1 MANRVTKI
9 SAVLMSLLFIASDLM
24 AQGFQQ
30 ANPQEIALYP
40 QQNQFR
46 NTMNLSGIWKFK
58 KDVEGMGESEE
69 WFNGLKGAQSMAV
82 PGSWNDQLMDDRN
95 YLGLTWY
102 ETEAVVPKSWKDSRI
117 FVRVGSAV
125 YAAKVWI
132 NGIPIGLHEGGH
144 LPFSFEI
151 NKMIKYGER
160 NRITIQVE
168 NLMRADRI
176 PTGDISDAA
185 LRNYPDANYDF
196 FPYSGLHRAV
206 WLYTKPKRASIE
218 DLTFTTGYDEATGL
232 LGVKVEKKGDA
243 QKGRVIVSD
252 GDKEIETAFA
262 FKGDVAHVNVKI
274 PQVKLWSTDH
284 PYLYEVTV
292 QIGNG
297 SSWSDVYTANAG
309 IRTIKVTE
317 NEILLNGKPVYLK
330 GFGRHEDFA
339 IFGRGAAQPVMVK
352 DYALMKWVGANSYRT
367 SHYPYDEEFYNMADR
382 EGFLIIGETP
392 AVGLLFY
399 DNDGNIAKRKAA
411 CERLLTEMITRD
423 KNHPSVI
430 MWSVANEPMA
440 KRKSGGVYTG
450 EAKNAA
456 EEENRDA
463 LNTLGGLVK
472 LAKQLDA
479 TRPVSFAGV
488 MGGPVEWLKIV
499 DVLCV
504 NRYYGWY
511 THTGDFD
518 SAIRYFSKELD
529 SLHNRYKK
537 PIILTEFGAD
547 AISGMHSDEPEMYSE
562 EFQVKLVKAYLDVAN
577 TKNYISGM
585 HIWNFADFRT
595 GQALIRQGGMNYK
608 GVFTRDRKPKMAA
621 HLLRW
626 RWAQGHTDGIY

>member
-1 MANRVTKI
+1 MKNKVKRINMMLT
-9 SAVLMSLLFIASDLM
+9 LLLFITSEM
-24 AQGFQQ
+24 IAQVFQQ
-30 ANPQEIALYP
+30 ANPKEIGLYP

-46 NTMNLSGIWKFK
+46 NAINLSGIWKFK
-58 KDVEGMGESEE
+58 KDADGIGEREE
-69 WFNGLKGAQSMAV
+69 WFKGLKEAQSIAV
-82 PGSWNDQLMDDRN
+82 PGSWNDQLIDDRN
-95 YLGLTWY
+95 YLGRAWY
-102 ETEAVVPKSWKDSRI
+102 ETEIVVPESWLGNRI
-117 FVRVGSAV
+117 FIRIGSAV
-125 YAAKVWI
+125 YAAKVWV
-132 NGIPIGLHEGGH
+132 NGSTVGSHEGGH

-151 NKMIKYGER
+151 NQMVKYGAH
-160 NRITIQVE
+160 NRISIQVE
-168 NLMRADRI
+168 NFMCADRI
-176 PTGDISDAA
+176 PTGDIPGAA
-185 LRNYPDANYDF
+185 LRNYPNANYDF

-206 WLYTKPKRASIE
+206 WLYTKPEKTSIE
-218 DLTFTTGYDEATGL
+218 DLTFMTDYNGSTGL
-232 LGVKVEKKGDA
+232 LNVKVEKKGDA
-243 QKGRVIVSD
+243 QKGKLIIAD
-252 GDKEIETAFA
+252 GDKKIEKAFV
-262 FKGDVAHVNVKI
+262 FKGNVANVDVKI

-284 PYLYEVTV
+284 PFLYEVTV
-292 QIGNG
+292 QIGNDKN
-297 SSWSDVYTANAG
+297 WSDAYTSSAG

-399 DNDGNIAKRKAA
+399 DSDKNIATRKAN
-411 CERLLTEMITRD
+411 CERMLTEMIMRD

-440 KRKSGGVYTG
+440 QRKGSGTYTG
-450 EAKNAA
+450 AAENAA
-456 EEENRDA
+456 EKENEDA

-472 LAKQLDA
+472 LAKRLDT
-479 TRPVSFAGV
+479 TRPVSFVGV
-488 MGGPVEWLKIV
+488 MGGPVEWLKVV

-518 SAIRYFSKELD
+518 NAIHYFSKELD
-529 SLHNRYKK
+529 DLHDMYKK

-547 AISGMHSDEPEMYSE
+547 AICGMHSEEPEMYSE
-562 EFQVKLVKAYLDVAN
+562 EFQVKFIKAYLDVAN
-577 TKNYISGM
+577 TKKYISGM

-595 GQALIRQGGMNYK
+595 AQALIRQGGMNYK

-626 RWAQGHTDGIY
+626 RWAQGHTNGIY